1 MPSGIYLYVYSL
13 NINAIFFLISYSHW
27 LLSHGAALQR
37 DACRLRDMQPRIN
50 TLPLG
55 SGALAGH
62 SFGIDREFL
71 RCELGFSNTSINS
84 MDSVSDRDF
93 VAEFLWWASLTLTH
107 IR

>member
-1 MPSGIYLYVYSL
+1 MVHLIIHLRLYLIESIV
-13 NINAIFFLISYSHW
+13 ISPSHW

-37 DACRLRDMQPRIN
+37 DTFRLRDMQPRIN
-50 TLPLG
+50 SLPLG

-62 SFGIDREFL
+62 AFGIDREFL
-71 RCELGFSNTSINS
+71 RRELGFATSSMNS
-84 MDSVSDRDF
+84 MDAVSDRDF

>member
-1 MPSGIYLYVYSL
+1 
-13 NINAIFFLISYSHW
+13 
-27 LLSHGAALQR
+27 
-37 DACRLRDMQPRIN
+37 MQPRIN

-71 RCELGFSNTSINS
+71 RSELGCSTISINS
-84 MDSVSDRDF
+84 MDAVSDRDF